1 MLGCMG
7 IDIALAKEDSNRKT
21 VLVLA
26 LDCIVFDVML
36 AIEDSKDLFAPTS
49 VDCDG
54 VGVVLAI
61 HCSEGMVSL
70 ALDCI
75 GSESEPAALVCKDW
89 ALVFLKS
96 TLVGVVFTDD
106 DGQIAVAFSE
116 LSCIAIGAVLAEDD
130 RNDVVPLAPD
140 CNVAGVV
147 FMDKSSEDVGP

>member
-21 VLVLA
+21 VLVFA
-26 LDCIVFDVML
+26 LNCTVFDVML
-36 AIEDSKDLFAPTS
+36 AIEDSKDSFAPTS

-61 HCSEGMVSL
+61 HCSEDMVSL

-96 TLVGVVFTDD
+96 TLVGVVFTND

-116 LSCIAIGAVLAEDD
+116 
-130 RNDVVPLAPD
+130 
-140 CNVAGVV
+140 
-147 FMDKSSEDVGP
+147 